1 MPLIRKHKAGSCPG
15 YTWDS
20 DGAVLDVDAE
30 LAVELLAIPGGGFS
44 EVAPDPQPAPVDGPS
59 PAPEVIEAPTTPRRG
74 RPRKAT
80 DAEVAE

>member
-1 MPLIRKHKAGSCPG
+1 MPLIRKHQAGSCPG

-20 DGAVLDVDAE
+20 DGAVLEVDAE
-30 LAVELLAIPGGGFS
+30 LAMELLAIPGGAFS
-44 EVAPDPQPAPVDGPS
+44 EVAPAEPSAAPGDS
-59 PAPEVIEAPTTPRRG
+59 SAAPEVVEAPAAPRRG